1 MSKGSFYQ
9 DTKDRS
15 NIAAMSEKP
24 RRLTRSLTGD
34 FKPRSKSYKQIEQAT
49 QTPVLKTRS
58 SFDVMGGANKPVPG
72 LPLFHSKPVLVKN
85 TYANISSRPSNF
97 IKPAAQHQYTSD
109 KASSDL
115 ECIAKWFVRYNHKMY
130 NEGFLSMMVAMTP
143 EGKYVEHPQWKPV
156 FAELCGSTLSIWNA
170 EKSNRRDAILPSY
183 INITDAILEIISQE
197 TYGKANCFSIAN
209 AAGANRF
216 IFVAGSK
223 DQLEKWESCFWLAS
237 FEGTKLNEMYTRQIL
252 SRPTY
257 RYLFLRPTSNTLEG
271 YLQVRFAGKSDWQR
285 LWAVVERKDEKR
297 IWSKRSQSPM
307 PAYMH
312 LYADRKSKAP
322 FMAVTNVA
330 RTYSIYPENP
340 KLSEYATTF
349 KIEGTITPATS
360 KTSNAS
366 IPERIS
372 YVLFTTKTSK
382 EMAVWLLAIFDIFK
396 LYGRPRQLYE
406 DPLEP
411 KSMNYGEDYLN
422 QPGKLFLDI
431 AEVQGSQLCGKK
443 RWDQKGVFADALRS
457 KLETQ
462 CQEVPSSPIYV
473 RVRTQSLPPVS
484 VSSISP
490 TSSKL
495 VPIKAPL
502 KDEPSGSNFKV
513 AKQESIV
520 ITTPSIA
527 DSSDEDTEDE
537 VAAESDDDESD
548 DSCTFNGKEKTKKI
562 DKPKKERKSDD
573 NMPEIKHLSRQNS
586 SSSSFLLDFGNLSG
600 SKNTLNSDASGA
612 SSSSLFGEFAYSDE
626 FSKYIDPDV
635 LKEEKYEITDEDSN
649 EVKYPVTDIKEEQS
663 PLPKSRSRGIFPA
676 WSWNALGGSYDEDDY
691 QAQQGEGLTQRR
703 TLADY
708 GGREVPQIPAL
719 GDNFASETSL
729 LGQKPKDQQM
739 NVQEQ
744 IAYARAT
751 RQPFMHVP
759 VKPKAP
765 KSGLVGRITQLES
778 ERQNSFKRGEEKMNS
793 YMTDSE
799 KDYFF
804 ERERRIMEQRQQ
816 QYFQQMMMN
825 GNIAMM
831 PVIQTPHGLVPMIMP
846 YPMSPQGS
854 LSTPTGATGTNWD
867 AKNPRLG
874 VPQSS
879 SNTSSPAC
887 RSPFVFSS
895 SSSSSYTSSSI
906 HSQFSN
912 PKLNLSFNT
921 ATNPTADGSSGDE
934 DDHIPI
940 AKTPTGRKKTW
951 RTVASPE

>member
-1 MSKGSFYQ
+1 
-9 DTKDRS
+9 
-15 NIAAMSEKP
+15 MSEKP

-49 QTPVLKTRS
+49 QSPVLKARS
-58 SFDVMGGANKPVPG
+58 SFDVIPGTNKPIPG
-72 LPLFHSKPVLVKN
+72 P
-85 TYANISSRPSNF
+85 TNF

-115 ECIAKWFVRYNHKMY
+115 ESIAKWFVRYNHKMY
-130 NEGFLSMMVAMTP
+130 NEGFLSMMIEMTP
-143 EGKYVEHPQWKPV
+143 EGKYAEHPTWKPV
-156 FAELCGSTLSIWNA
+156 FAELSGSTLSIWNA

-183 INITDAILEIISQE
+183 INITDAVLEIVSQD

-257 RYLFLRPTSNTLEG
+257 RYLFIRPTSNALEG

-285 LWAVVERKDEKR
+285 LWAVVERKDEKK
-297 IWSKRSQSPM
+297 IWSKRAQSPM

-312 LYADRKSKAP
+312 LYADRKSKTP

-349 KIEGTITPATS
+349 KIEGTITPVIS
-360 KTSNAS
+360 KTTNAS

-411 KSMNYGEDYLN
+411 KSMNYGEDHLS

-431 AEVQGSQLCGKK
+431 TEVQGNQLCGKK
-443 RWDQKGVFADALRS
+443 RWDQKGVFADALRT

-462 CQEVPSSPIYV
+462 SNAAPASPIYI
-473 RVRTQSLPPVS
+473 RARTQSLPPVS
-484 VSSISP
+484 VSNLSPIS
-490 TSSKL
+490 SRF

-513 AKQESIV
+513 AKQESIT
-520 ITTPSIA
+520 ITTASIA
-527 DSSDEDTEDE
+527 DSSDEDTEDDI
-537 VAAESDDDESD
+537 AADSDDDESD
-548 DSCTFNGKEKTKKI
+548 DSCTFSGKHKTKKSEKVKI
-562 DKPKKERKSDD
+562 DRKAEET
-573 NMPEIKHLSRQNS
+573 MPEAKHLSRQNS

-600 SKNTLNSDASGA
+600 SKNTLSSEASASASGA
-612 SSSSLFGEFAYSDE
+612 SSSSLFGEFAYSTE
-626 FSKYIDPDV
+626 FSKYIDPEV
-635 LKEEKYEITDEDSN
+635 LKEEKYEIPEEESN
-649 EVKYPVTDIKEEQS
+649 DIRYPVTDIKEEQS
-663 PLPKSRSRGIFPA
+663 PLPKSRSRGIFPP
-676 WSWNALGGSYDEDDY
+676 WSWNNFGAFDEDEY
-691 QAQQGEGLTQRR
+691 QSQQGEALRQRR

-719 GDNFASETSL
+719 GDNFASENTL

-744 IAYARAT
+744 TAYARAT

-759 VKPKAP
+759 VKPKDP
-765 KSGLVGRITQLES
+765 KSGLVGRITQRET
-778 ERQNSFKRGEEKMNS
+778 ERQNLSKRGEDKMS
-793 YMTDSE
+793 TYMTDSE
-799 KDYFF
+799 KDYYL
-804 ERERRIMEQRQQ
+804 ERERRNMEQRQQ
-816 QYFQQMMMN
+816 QYLQQ
-825 GNIAMM
+825 
-831 PVIQTPHGLVPMIMP
+831 V
-846 YPMSPQGS
+846 
-854 LSTPTGATGTNWD
+854 TN
-867 AKNPRLG
+867 
-874 VPQSS
+874 
-879 SNTSSPAC
+879 
-887 RSPFVFSS
+887 
-895 SSSSSYTSSSI
+895 
-906 HSQFSN
+906 
-912 PKLNLSFNT
+912 
-921 ATNPTADGSSGDE
+921 DE
-934 DDHIPI
+934 FWVVYLF
-940 AKTPTGRKKTW
+940 T
-951 RTVASPE
+951 